1 MVRSWILGISL
12 IIIGALFLFVPQSS
26 SSVWLAFIWL
36 PGILLEE
43 KGLRRHIPGL
53 LVPAGVL
60 LTVATILT
68 LETLFPGFVEAGGWA
83 FYVFAPAFGLL
94 QMYLAGGRRDKGLLV
109 PIGVLSALTLIFLL
123 RSFTKPGAGI
133 GIGVAL
139 ILFGVYKLF
148 EEKIRR

>member
-1 MVRSWILGISL
+1 MVRSWILGIFL
-12 IIIGALFLFVPQSS
+12 IIIGALFLFVPQFS
-26 SSVWLAFIWL
+26 SSVWLAFVWL
-36 PGILLEE
+36 PGILMEE

-68 LETLFPGFVEAGGWA
+68 VETLFPGFVEAGGWA

-94 QMYLAGGRRDKGLLV
+94 QMYLAGGRKNKGLLV

-123 RSFTKPGAGI
+123 RGFTKPGAGI

-139 ILFGVYKLF
+139 ILFGVCTLF
-148 EEKIRR
+148 KEKIRR